1 METNGER
8 RWDLWSRQGAVLLFV
23 ALNPDSTVR
32 DIAGHVG
39 LTQRAIWDHI
49 GDLRRAGM
57 IEARKDGRRNR
68 YRVNLDGPFKHPTI
82 RGVTLRTLLGSL
94 SAAASR
100 EEADA
105 AAAS

>member
-1 METNGER
+1 MKKNGER
-8 RWDLWSRQGAVLLFV
+8 SWHLWSRQGSVLLFV
-23 ALNPDSTVR
+23 VLNPDSTVE
-32 DIAGHVG
+32 DIAASMD

-57 IEARKDGRRNR
+57 IESRRDGRRNR

-82 RGVTLRTLLGSL
+82 RDVTLRTVIGALQP
-94 SAAASR
+94 AASP
-100 EEADA
+100 EEAGA